1 MQKKYI
7 RWRFSME
14 KFNTSDIIVYI
25 LVLCSFIVS
34 LLQKGNSEIII
45 NHEWNRHMVN
55 SDITMLQYILY
66 AIAFLIIFVLDICKN
81 LKPVTFYWMNYIKIF
96 MINIIVLSSCAKIE
110 YKVIVKIIIL
120 CNSIID
126 VYCLVNK
133 RDEILKLYNNTDGDE
148 K

>member
-7 RWRFSME
+7 RWRFGIE
-14 KFNTSDIIVYI
+14 KLDISGIIAYI
-25 LVLCSFIVS
+25 IFLCCFIVP

-45 NHEWNRHMVN
+45 NHEWNRYMVN

-66 AIAFLIIFVLDICKN
+66 AIACLIIFVLDICKN
-81 LKPVTFYWMNYIKIF
+81 LKPITFYWMNYIKIF

-110 YKVIVKIIIL
+110 YMVIVEIIIL